1 MSDTFVCMC
10 KCCKAVSKEIHKGL
24 LSMLLRN
31 LEATAPAAY
40 LLLCQYPAECC
51 LCAQCLLPNLELLQ

>member
-40 LLLCQYPAECC
+40 LLLCE
-51 LCAQCLLPNLELLQ
+51 LPLNIQQNVASVLSVFCQT